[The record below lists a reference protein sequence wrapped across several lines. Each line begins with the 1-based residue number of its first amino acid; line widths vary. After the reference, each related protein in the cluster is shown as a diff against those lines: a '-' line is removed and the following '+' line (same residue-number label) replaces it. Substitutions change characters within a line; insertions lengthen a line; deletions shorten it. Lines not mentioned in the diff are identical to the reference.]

1 MKDFLGT
8 ELKVNDEVL
17 YIGSNVFFSGY
28 VEKINGKIIQVDNGI
43 VEPKRI
49 ISLNNFNQEI
59 KSHRAA
65 SDIIGNYLSEN
76 DYVFVPFDG
85 EIIIKRIE
93 LLKMYFFLDSEQ
105 NSWAYNNSLSAN
117 SFKETHPELF
127 L

>member
-17 YIGSNVFFSGY
+17 YIGSNVFFPGY